1 MMGWLTWLAFHIH
14 KRIFS
19 QNRSLKKREE
29 ALLMAASFLNE
40 GKATGVDDHPRGRL
54 CCPQKAKAAEKSPT
68 GKR

>member
-40 GKATGVDDHPRGRL
+40 GKATGVDIWSTSDQSGNAREVTL
-54 CCPQKAKAAEKSPT
+54 
-68 GKR
+68 